1 MGRKERVNKE
11 NGRKQCS
18 GRKNQ
23 ESGKTVKPM
32 EGEKPSRAWST
43 GLNYQ
48 EKMRE

>member
-32 EGEKPSRAWST
+32 EGEKPSRAGPQVLT
-43 GLNYQ
+43 I
-48 EKMRE
+48 KKK